1 MPEPALIIDGHLD
14 LAWCALNLRRD
25 LTRSVADVR
34 AADDENGRS
43 TFGTCTVTLPEMR
56 RARVGI
62 AFGTVMVR
70 IDPAGSYA
78 GSGMR
83 VQNQCYGAGRGHA
96 AYYEALERAGEVK
109 ILRTTRD
116 LDEHVG
122 LWRGATQPSR
132 LPVGIVLAMEG
143 CDPILDADQVEQWHG
158 IGLRCASLSHYATGS
173 WAHGTGTVGGLFP
186 RSRELLRSFA
196 VHGIMLD
203 VTHLTDD
210 GLWQALELYD
220 GPVLASHHN
229 SRALV
234 PGQRQLDDDM
244 LRALIERDAVI
255 GTSFDLWMLDPE
267 FARGQPN
274 PRRKS
279 LEAVTDHID
288 HVCQLAGSC
297 RHAAIGSDLDGGF
310 GVEQSPADLDTI
322 ADVPRIAQILSR
334 RGYAA
339 ADVEAILSGNWLRM
353 LRKVLR

>member
-1 MPEPALIIDGHLD
+1 MPEPTLIIDGHLD

-25 LTRSVADVR
+25 LTLSVADVR
-34 AADDENGRS
+34 AADDEKVGS
-43 TFGTCTVTLPEMR
+43 QFGTCTVTLPEMR

-83 VQNQCYGAGRGHA
+83 VQSQCYGAARGHV

-109 ILRTTRD
+109 ILRTARD

-122 LWRGATQPSR
+122 LWRRASQPSR

-143 CDPILDADQVEQWHG
+143 CDPILDASQVEHWHD
-158 IGLRCASLSHYATGS
+158 IGLRCASLSHYGTGA
-173 WAHGTGTVGGLFP
+173 WAHGTGTEGGLFP
-186 RSRELLRSFA
+186 RSRELLRAFTA
-196 VHGIMLD
+196 QGIILD
-203 VTHLTDD
+203 VTHLTDE
-210 GLWQALELYD
+210 GLWQALELTE
-220 GPVLASHHN
+220 GPVIASHHN

-234 PGQRQLDDDM
+234 AGQRQLDDDM
-244 LRALIERDAVI
+244 LKALIERDAVI
-255 GTSFDLWMLDPE
+255 GTSFDLWMLEPE
-267 FARGQPN
+267 FVRGQPN

-288 HVCQLAGSC
+288 HVCQLAGSG

-310 GVEQSPADLDTI
+310 GVEQSPAGLETI
-322 ADVPRIAQILSR
+322 EDVARVAQILSR
-334 RGYAA
+334 RGYAVP
-339 ADVEAILSGNWLRM
+339 DVEAILCGNWLRV
-353 LRKVLR
+353 LRKVFR